1 MKIARTDM
9 AGFDSFIV
17 MMSEF
22 PERQQKTDIENR
34 IINKYGEVT
43 IYFISSKPN
52 ESDLWIT
59 NKIGLELDH
68 HDDYSRIDFD
78 FVLFKDPS
86 FYI

>member
-9 AGFDSFIV
+9 AGFDAFII
-17 MMSEF
+17 MMPEF
-22 PERQQKTDIENR
+22 PEKPQKAEIENS
-34 IINKYGEVT
+34 ITTKYGEVT

-59 NKIGLELDH
+59 NKFGVENDH

-78 FVLFKDPS
+78 FVLFKDPE